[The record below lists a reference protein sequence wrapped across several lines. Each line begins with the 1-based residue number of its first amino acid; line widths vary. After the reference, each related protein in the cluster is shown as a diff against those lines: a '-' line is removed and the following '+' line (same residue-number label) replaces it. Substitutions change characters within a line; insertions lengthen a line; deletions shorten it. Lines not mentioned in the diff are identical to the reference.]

1 MSMRFPSFIVL
12 AVLVVTAAG
21 CGEEASAPTSAGGE
35 SSGEAFPT
43 DPIGGEGH
51 FECVEGARVRVYE
64 FSTAAERDRA
74 AAALNPADASR
85 VGHASVAWIGN
96 PIFWRSGDRE
106 LVMYAGSDGS
116 VIDRLD
122 ERLGERVS
130 EGRGRP
136 SSPDAF
142 AC

>member
-1 MSMRFPSFIVL
+1 MGMRFSSFIVL
-12 AVLVVTAAG
+12 AVLVVTAGA
-21 CGEEASAPTSAGGE
+21 CGEEPSAPTSAGGE
-35 SSGEAFPT
+35 FAGEAFPT

-51 FECVEGARVRVYE
+51 FECVEGERVRVYA
-64 FSTAAERDRA
+64 FSTTAERDRA
-74 AAALNPADASR
+74 AAALDPADASR
-85 VGHASVAWIGN
+85 VGQASVAWKGN

-106 LVMYAGSDGS
+106 LVMYAGADRL
-116 VIDRLD
+116 VIDHLD

-142 AC
+142 PC